1 MKRRIAVIAMLFAM
15 LVCMVGGCKK
25 KEPEEKVI
33 RVMSLTDGILNLVQT
48 YLDMHPELDYTV
60 EMAYPNW
67 ATSNIDYDG
76 FLEDMLTGEYEDTP
90 DIYTPDIYVL
100 EAAHV
105 GKYIKGSLSSYAA
118 TYDELGIPTE
128 QMIRESGIA
137 PYAVEE
143 GTRPSDGAVVAL
155 PYQSGAGGFVYR
167 RSIAKKVWGT
177 DDPAVIQEKI
187 GGGSGSWDAFWTAA
201 EELKQVG
208 YAIVSGDG
216 DLWYAM
222 SCNMDSDWVID
233 GELNLSPEREAFL
246 DASKRLTDNGYSN
259 GTVEWSDAWFA
270 DMSGKGETEVFGFF
284 GPAWFVD
291 YTLTDGC
298 RGNYFSKEYDSEEEG
313 TYGDWA
319 VCNAPVGFYWGGEW
333 FAASK
338 DVVNMEKKEVVAD
351 ILTWITLEY
360 DESSL
365 QYQIANG
372 IYEPYRGAKHA
383 VVSGKVMEHA
393 KGCADVLSGQD
404 MFEYYR
410 IANTQEMKVH
420 ITEYDSVIDTLWLN
434 AVREYAQGKKSREEA
449 IAGFKAAV
457 KEKEIIREPEE

>member
-1 MKRRIAVIAMLFAM
+1 MKRRIAVIVMLFAM

-48 YLDMHPELDYTV
+48 YLDLHPELGYTV

-105 GKYIKGSLSSYAA
+105 GKYIKGSMSSYAA

-128 QMIRESGIA
+128 QMIQESRIA
-137 PYAVEE
+137 PYAVEV

-155 PYQSGAGGFVYR
+155 PYTSGAGCFIYR

-177 DDPAVIQEKI
+177 DDPVVIQEKI
-187 GGGSGSWDAFWTAA
+187 GGCTGSWDAFWTAA
-201 EELKQVG
+201 EELKQAG
-208 YAIVSGDG
+208 YAVVSGDG

-270 DMSGKGETEVFGFF
+270 DMAGDGEKEVFGFL
-284 GPAWFVD
+284 GPYWHTYNMSMYYYCGDDPSTEAF
-291 YTLTDGC
+291 
-298 RGNYFSKEYDSEEEG
+298 EG

-319 VCNAPVGFYWGGEW
+319 VCNAPVGFYWGGDW
-333 FAASK
+333 VAASK
-338 DVVNMEKKEVVAD
+338 EVTDMEKKAVVAD
-351 ILTWITLEY
+351 ILKWITLEY
-360 DESSL
+360 EEDSL
-365 QYQIANG
+365 QYLRANG
-372 IYEPYRGAKHA
+372 LYESNGDFKDA
-383 VVSGKVMEHA
+383 VVSGKVMENA
-393 KGCADVLSGQD
+393 NGSTEFLGGQNMFVYYGEANKQD
-404 MFEYYR
+404 ME
-410 IANTQEMKVH
+410 IH
-420 ITEYDSVIDTLWLN
+420 ITEYDVVIDRLWRD

-449 IAGFKAAV
+449 IDGFKAAV
-457 KEKEIIREPEE
+457 KEKFPEFS